1 MNKHISFKY
10 IFKLLLNN
18 KKHLIIGQI
27 ITFIAILISV
37 PIPLMLPILVDEVL
51 LDKPDFFVNTI
62 NNTFGLG
69 NAFYYIVIV
78 ALAVVFLRLIYFVF
92 TVLITKIF
100 TYISKYVT
108 YKLRV
113 KILTHLKLVNMNEY
127 ESLGSG
133 AISSNLVTDINT
145 LDTFIISIASKLVA
159 SILTLIA
166 VAVVIIAIDPILG
179 LMILFIQP
187 IIMLLSKKISK
198 KTGALKKEENQAIEE
213 FQDNVGE
220 TLDLFGQIKA
230 SNKEE
235 YFFNQAIEKAEN
247 IKITSNEYNYKSVA
261 YERFSFTIFLVAFEV
276 FRSTGLILVEYNS
289 LSIGMMFAMFGYIWF
304 IMTPVQDILSIQYSY
319 ASADAAINRINRIL
333 DLDIEKNGNEKL
345 CVKNKKVDIS
355 IKDLTFAYNEEKNIL
370 QNISLDIKNGN
381 KVALIG
387 ASGSGK
393 TTLAQIISGFYSKNN
408 GDIFYNDIS
417 IDKLN
422 RQSLRENIFLVLQM
436 PILFNNTLRFNITMG
451 NENINDE
458 EIFHA
463 LKIAQLDDVV
473 LKMTEGLE
481 TIVGRHGI
489 RLSGG
494 QRQRLSIARMIIAD
508 PSVVIFDES
517 TSALD
522 VHTEAKLFIA
532 LEEVLKHKTVIT
544 IAHRLST
551 VKNANMIY
559 VLDEGTIVQRGNH
572 NELEAEEGHYME
584 FVKNQLI

>member
-355 IKDLTFAYNEEKNIL
+355 IKDLTFAYNKEKNIL